1 MPTSGYVDSLLA
13 SPHYGERMAMYW
25 LDLVRYA
32 DTTGIHG
39 DNHRDVAPYRDYVI
53 AAFNANMP
61 LRPVHRRAIGRRFA
75 AASRRSRSRS
85 RRATT
90 V

>member
-1 MPTSGYVDSLLA
+1 
-13 SPHYGERMAMYW
+13 MAMYW

-53 AAFNANMP
+53 DAFNANMP
-61 LRPVHRRAIGRRFA
+61 YDRFVVEQLAGDLLPACHARAE
-75 AASRRSRSRS
+75 ASL
-85 RRATT
+85 RATT
-90 V
+90 A